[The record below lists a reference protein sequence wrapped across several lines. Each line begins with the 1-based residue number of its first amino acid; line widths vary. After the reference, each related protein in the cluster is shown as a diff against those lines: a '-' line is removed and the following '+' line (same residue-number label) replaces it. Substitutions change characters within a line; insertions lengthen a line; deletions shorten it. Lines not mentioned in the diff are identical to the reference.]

1 VEKEQQINMEA
12 KERCTLS
19 IRREVEVRA
28 LEAVDQ
34 EHHVEDDRQV
44 RRSGIRGMLTELI

>member
-1 VEKEQQINMEA
+1 MEKEQQINMEA

-19 IRREVEVRA
+19 NHKVNIRRGAEVRA

-44 RRSGIRGMLTELI
+44 KHLTR